1 MSSLVRNMSA
11 NALTAFAGDVL
22 LSLFITER
30 QKKIL
35 TWLKFFLSPNEDSL
49 SSVLSVAFGSTAED
63 HYLSLDESFKVL

>member
-1 MSSLVRNMSA
+1 MSSLVRNISA

-35 TWLKFFLSPNEDSL
+35 TWLKFFPSPNEDPF

-63 HYLSLDESFKVL
+63 HYLLLDESFKVL